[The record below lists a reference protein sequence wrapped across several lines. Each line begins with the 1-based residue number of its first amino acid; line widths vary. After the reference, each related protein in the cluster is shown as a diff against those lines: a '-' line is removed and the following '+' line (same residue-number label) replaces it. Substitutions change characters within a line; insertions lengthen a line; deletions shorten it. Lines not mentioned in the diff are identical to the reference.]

1 MQVNDSLYLAKR
13 CDNTYKLNIE
23 DIFVPSEKDDFEF
36 YSSKIGE
43 KEEKPKKEKK
53 VEEAAEKERKVQFC
67 WHCGSDISYRQ
78 ENFCEICKVPLDESL
93 REELISRTEPVH
105 GVKCWRCNGTTS
117 GHICGICGSALTK
130 QGLDILDQ
138 SRVIVEE
145 TVIPLTTP
153 IFSPKDRTFIPI
165 EVTYD
170 ELTETVK
177 KYVKIINSQIDEST
191 GALFFVEKPE
201 ETNAVFESFRNDSLL
216 KEKNL
221 KLIIRNEKVS
231 PDVKQITVRFF
242 FWKPESTKEQFT
254 LRKIG
259 LNIGLFIATIVT
271 VSIAGWSFAN
281 TTYTE
286 YLFQGNIALDAFL
299 FTFSLIAILTIH
311 EFGHYSISRLKKLST
326 SLPYF
331 IPVPPIPGFQ
341 TLGTFGAMIR
351 QKEPF
356 ATRDDLFDIGI
367 AGPFAGF
374 IVAIPVFIIG
384 LKLTYVVPIPESLA
398 PVDITQVPTV
408 FLADFLITFG
418 QWSGLLPY
426 YDPTMQTIAMHPM
439 MFAGYIGFI
448 LTGINLMPASQL
460 DGGHTFRAVFGDV
473 PHRIISLV
481 VALLLTLN
489 PFTRYMGIL
498 LLVMSFG
505 GHPGSTDDVSRVH
518 WSKYIYLGLGF
529 VVGILCTPLPLYMV
543 MNYFV

>member
-1 MQVNDSLYLAKR
+1 M
-13 CDNTYKLNIE
+13 
-23 DIFVPSEKDDFEF
+23 PSEKDDFDF
-36 YSSKIGE
+36 YSSKIE
-43 KEEKPKKEKK
+43 DKEEDSKKEKK
-53 VEEAAEKERKVQFC
+53 VEEEIPIGEKEVQFC
-67 WHCGSDISYRQ
+67 WHCGADTRFRQ
-78 ENFCEICKVPLDESL
+78 ENFCEICKAPLDETI
-93 REELISRTEPVH
+93 RNELIKRTEPVH
-105 GVKCWRCNGTTS
+105 SAKCWRCNGTTS
-117 GHICGICGSALTK
+117 GHICGICGSALTR

-138 SRVIVEE
+138 NRVIVEQKV
-145 TVIPLTTP
+145 TPQTTP
-153 IFSPKDRTFIPI
+153 IFSPKDRQFIPI
-165 EVTYD
+165 EVTFD
-170 ELTETVK
+170 ELTELVN
-177 KYVKIINSQIDEST
+177 KYVKIVNSQFDEGT
-191 GALFFVEKPE
+191 GALFFIERPE
-201 ETNAVFESFRNDSLL
+201 ETNAVFAKFRNDSLL

-242 FWKPESTKEQFT
+242 YWKPESVKEQFHIK
-254 LRKIG
+254 KIG
-259 LNIGLFIATIVT
+259 WNIGLFVATIVT

-286 YLFQGNIALDAFL
+286 YLFQGRTALDVFL
-299 FTFSLIAILTIH
+299 FTFSLMAILTIH
-311 EFGHYSISRLKKLST
+311 EFGHFTISRLKKLDA

-341 TLGTFGAMIR
+341 SLGTFGALIR

-367 AGPFAGF
+367 AGPLAGF
-374 IVAIPVFIIG
+374 LVAIPVFIIG
-384 LKLTYVVPIPESLA
+384 LKLTYVVPIPEALE

-505 GHPGSTDDVSRVH
+505 GHPGSTDDVSKVH
-518 WSKYIYLGLGF
+518 WSKYIYLGIGF
-529 VVGILCTPLPLYMV
+529 VVGILCTPLPLYLV
-543 MNYFV
+543 MSYFA

>member
-1 MQVNDSLYLAKR
+1 MQVYDSLYLVKR
-13 CDNTYKLNIE
+13 RDNTYKLNIE

-36 YSSKIGE
+36 YTSKTE
-43 KEEKPKKEKK
+43 KKEEKPKKVKK
-53 VEEAAEKERKVQFC
+53 IEEAPVKERETQFC
-67 WHCGSDISYRQ
+67 WHCGSDIRFRE
-78 ENFCEICKVPLDESL
+78 ENFCEVCRAPLSENL
-93 REELISRTEPVH
+93 RDELIKRTEPVH

-138 SRVIVEE
+138 NRVIVEHKE
-145 TVIPLTTP
+145 IPQTTL
-153 IFSPKDRTFIPI
+153 IFSPKDRQFIPI
-165 EVTYD
+165 EVTFD
-170 ELTETVK
+170 ELTELVK
-177 KYVKIINSQIDEST
+177 KYVSLINSQYEEST

-201 ETNAVFESFRNDSLL
+201 DTNGAFAKFRNDSLL

-242 FWKPESTKEQFT
+242 YWKPESRKEQFHIK
-254 LRKIG
+254 RIG
-259 LNIGLFIATIVT
+259 WNIGLFVATIVT
-271 VSIAGWSFAN
+271 VSIAGWSFAS

-286 YLFQGNIALDAFL
+286 YLFQGNIALDIFL
-299 FTFSLIAILTIH
+299 YTFSLMAILSIH
-311 EFGHYSISRLKKLST
+311 ELGHYTISRLKKLDA

-331 IPVPPIPGFQ
+331 IPVPPLGSFQ

-356 ATRDDLFDIGI
+356 STRDDLFDIGI
-367 AGPFAGF
+367 AGPLAGF
-374 IVAIPVFIIG
+374 LVAIPVFIIG
-384 LKLTYVVPIPESLA
+384 LKLTYVVPIPGALA
-398 PVDITQVPTV
+398 PVDPTLVPTV
-408 FLADFLITFG
+408 FLADVMINFG

-426 YDPTMQTIAMHPM
+426 YDPTMETIAMHPM
-439 MFAGYIGFI
+439 MFAGYVGFI

-460 DGGHTFRAVFGDV
+460 DGGHTFRAIFGDV

-505 GHPGSTDDVSRVH
+505 GHPGSTDDVSKVH
-518 WSKYIYLGLGF
+518 WSKNIYLALGF
-529 VVGILCTPLPLYMV
+529 IVGIVCTPLPVYLV
-543 MNYFV
+543 QSFFI

>member
-1 MQVNDSLYLAKR
+1 
-13 CDNTYKLNIE
+13 
-23 DIFVPSEKDDFEF
+23 VPSEKDDFEF
-36 YSSKIGE
+36 YSSKIEKKKE
-43 KEEKPKKEKK
+43 KEEKK
-53 VEEAAEKERKVQFC
+53 VVETAIKEREIQFC
-67 WHCGSDISYRQ
+67 WHCGADIQFRA
-78 ENFCEICKVPLDESL
+78 ENYCEICRAPLDEKT
-93 REELISRTEPVH
+93 RDELIKRTEPIVSK
-105 GVKCWRCNGTTS
+105 KCWKCNGTTS

-130 QGLDILDQ
+130 TGLDILDQ
-138 SRVIVEE
+138 NRVIIEKKE
-145 TVIPLTTP
+145 IPLTTP
-153 IFSPKDRTFIPI
+153 IFSPKDRQFIPL
-165 EVTYD
+165 EVTFD
-170 ELTETVK
+170 QLTELVE
-177 KYVKIINSQIDEST
+177 KYLKIINSQFDEST

-201 ETNAVFESFRNDSLL
+201 ETNAVFEKFRNDSLL

-242 FWKPESTKEQFT
+242 YWKPESSKEQFHIK
-254 LRKIG
+254 KIG
-259 LNIGLFIATIVT
+259 WNIGLFLATIVT
-271 VSIAGWSFAN
+271 VAIAGWSFAN
-281 TTYTE
+281 TTYSE
-286 YLFQGNIALDAFL
+286 YLFEGNTAIDVTL
-299 FTFSLIAILTIH
+299 FTASLLGILTVH
-311 EFGHYSISRLKKLST
+311 EAGHYTISRLKKLDA

-341 TLGTFGAMIR
+341 TLGTFGALIR

-356 ATRDDLFDIGI
+356 STRDDLFDIGI
-367 AGPFAGF
+367 AGPLAGF
-374 IVAIPVFIIG
+374 LVAIPVFIIG
-384 LKLTYVVPIPESLA
+384 LKLTYVVPLPEVVE

-408 FLADFLITFG
+408 FLADFFIMFG

-505 GHPGSTDDVSRVH
+505 GHPGSTDDVSKVH
-518 WSKYIYLGLGF
+518 WSKYIYIALGF
-529 VVGILCTPLPLYMV
+529 IVGILCLPMPLYLIQS
-543 MNYFV
+543 YFV